1 MTVTTT
7 KCQMI
12 IRNGKTFWFFPDVTV
27 DDLTKGFLVDI
38 GSPIVAE
45 VQALWTNYCGTSRST
60 YFSVY
65 VSLQLEDSRV
75 HEHVYSM
82 YQSLPS
88 SQVEVIGMAVPKQSV
103 IIKKRRVSS
112 L

>member
-1 MTVTTT
+1 
-7 KCQMI
+7 MI

-38 GSPIVAE
+38 GSPIVTE
-45 VQALWTNYCGTSRST
+45 VHTLWADYCSTSRST

-65 VSLQLEDSRV
+65 VSLRLEDKRV
-75 HEHVYSM
+75 HEHVYTM

-103 IIKKRRVSS
+103 VVKKRRVSS